1 MTVDVKLQP
10 KQNKDPK
17 GSGVIRPDDIPTTI
31 GSACELLSTR
41 MDTKKPFI
49 VHTSRAKVYPLHSL
63 MDTDDGS
70 EASIFI
76 NSNVVN
82 MIKPSDHVF
91 DMPERAKRLQKK
103 QSGTINTY
111 NPCSRAL
118 TDTPT

>member
-1 MTVDVKLQP
+1 MDVKLQP

-17 GSGVIRPDDIPTTI
+17 GSGVIRPDDIPTAI

-41 MDTKKPFI
+41 IDTKKPFI
-49 VHTSRAKVYPLHSL
+49 VHASRAKVYPLHSL

-70 EASIFI
+70 EASMFI

-111 NPCSRAL
+111 NSCSRAP

>member
-1 MTVDVKLQP
+1 M
-10 KQNKDPK
+10 
-17 GSGVIRPDDIPTTI
+17 IFRPPLVLRVNFCRLGWTPRN
-31 GSACELLSTR
+31 L
-41 MDTKKPFI
+41 FI

-91 DMPERAKRLQKK
+91 DMPERAKRIQKK

-111 NPCSRAL
+111 NSCSRAP
-118 TDTPT
+118 TDTQT